1 MKLLSNVDE
10 LVQIQDRDY
19 IDHPVKRWGFTV
31 RLAVM
36 TGADRDSWELS
47 MLKADGKV
55 DFQGFN
61 RAGLVARCIVNEN
74 FERIFKTPDQIAQL
88 AQKSAVVVDELFDIC
103 QELNGITDDDLDE
116 LEKNS
121 ETVLNED
128 SGLS

>member
-1 MKLLSNVDE
+1 
-10 LVQIQDRDY
+10 
-19 IDHPVKRWGFTV
+19 
-31 RLAVM
+31 M

-47 MLKADGKV
+47 MLNADGGV

-61 RAGLVARCIVNEN
+61 RAALVSRCIVDEN
-74 FERIFKTPDQIAQL
+74 FEKIFKTPDQVSKL
-88 AQKSAVVVDELFDIC
+88 AQKSAVVLDRLFDIC

-121 ETVLNED
+121 VTVLNED

>member
-19 IDHPVKRWGFTV
+19 RDVEVKEWNMTV

-61 RAGLVARCIVNEN
+61 RAGLVGRCIVNEQ
-74 FERIFKTPDQIAQL
+74 FERIFTTPDQIKAL
-88 AQKSAVVVDELFDIC
+88 AKKSAVVIDRLFDIC